1 MFYLITGGERSGKSG
16 YGQDLAMSLSKNP
29 MYVATARNWD
39 GDFQKRI
46 DRHQKDRDEN
56 WVNIEKEKQLSEID
70 FSGKVALIDCVTLW
84 LTNFFAFDVLKTD
97 DKMAKK
103 VEEGIIDFEAR
114 KAILILDIQKTLR
127 KKLKKGRSL
136 YIPLT
141 KKNKAEIKAMIEADF
156 GTQMKEKVG

>member
-1 MFYLITGGERSGKSG
+1 MKLFKTPFWFIRFK
-16 YGQDLAMSLSKNP
+16 
-29 MYVATARNWD
+29 
-39 GDFQKRI
+39 I
-46 DRHQKDRDEN
+46 
-56 WVNIEKEKQLSEID
+56 
-70 FSGKVALIDCVTLW
+70 W
-84 LTNFFAFDVLKTD
+84 LHNFFAFDVLKTD
-97 DKMAKK
+97 DKMSKK

-156 GTQMKEKVG
+156 GPQMKEHRLRLTDNLKLV